1 MNRARAICQNGVV
14 VNVVRHHRRQRA
26 IVRGGTGTTA
36 LRRSMRDALA
46 PECRMAIKTTIA
58 AT

>member
-26 IVRGGTGTTA
+26 IVRGGTGTTEV
-36 LRRSMRDALA
+36 RRSMRDPL
-46 PECRMAIKTTIA
+46 PECRMAINTTIA